1 MNDDRSAA
9 GAPLSQPAIKE
20 RRKVTDVVRWPRAQ
34 TVSLRTRLAVLA
46 AIAMA
51 LLVVERSFTIIN
63 MRADSLA
70 AVESHVLDLTDQ
82 GIAQYTNTLTAV
94 RAVLTTIA
102 ADMDATPDAA
112 GCGSLGRILDVT
124 STIESLTYVSPRGH
138 VICGTSPGAA
148 GLDLSDRDYFQ
159 IAMRGISSLS
169 SVSRSYVTDL
179 PTIYAAQPAIGPK
192 GDVMAVVVARVGL
205 EELFPRNIINE
216 LDLSAEVMMIDPS
229 GLMIMS
235 YPDGQ
240 EWAGPN
246 LSDSDLVSAAL
257 GRTRGSIE
265 TKGPDGLARI
275 YGFMRLPQSNMH
287 LIVGVDET
295 SVTAPVRRAMLRA
308 AATLFIAS
316 AIIFLGLWI
325 AGERLI
331 VNPVLTLAARLSR
344 FGRGESDDSG
354 ARPVIAELQPL
365 VAAFEAMADELTRR
379 ETALRSANRRLNSL
393 ANLDPLTGIANRR
406 SFDAVLALQ
415 WSTAP
420 SLAMLMIDI
429 DHFKMFNDQYG
440 HQEGDGCIRK
450 VAQALASTVRGTDV
464 VARIGGEEFAVL
476 MPGADIRTA
485 TEVAQ
490 RLRRAIEQLGIPH
503 GKMDSGIVTVSIGCA
518 ACRPGPELT
527 AADLSVAADR
537 ALYAAKG
544 AGRNAVRSAETVLP
558 GGATTKGSLIKE
570 RGGSV
575 DG

>member
-46 AIAMA
+46 AMAMA

-63 MRADSLA
+63 MHADSLA
-70 AVESHVLDLTDQ
+70 AVESHVLNLTDQ
-82 GIAQYTNTLTAV
+82 GITQYTNTLTAV

-102 ADMDATPDAA
+102 ADMEATPDAA
-112 GCGSLGRILDVT
+112 GCDSLDRILEVT
-124 STIESLTYVSPRGH
+124 STIESLTYVDPQGH
-138 VICGTSPGAA
+138 VICGTWPGAA

-169 SVSRSYVTDL
+169 SVSRSYVTDV

-192 GDVMAVVVARVGL
+192 GDVVAVVVARVGL

-216 LDLSAEVMMIDPS
+216 LDLSAEVMMVDPA

-235 YPDGQ
+235 YPDGR

-257 GRTRGSIE
+257 SRTRGSIE

-331 VNPVLTLAARLSR
+331 VNPVLTLSARLSR

-365 VAAFEAMADELTRR
+365 VAAFEAMAYELTRR

-393 ANLDPLTGIANRR
+393 ASLDPLTGIANRR

-440 HQEGDGCIRK
+440 HQEGDGCIRR

-503 GKMDSGIVTVSIGCA
+503 DKMDSGIVTVSIGCA

-527 AADLSVAADR
+527 AADLSVTADR
-537 ALYAAKG
+537 ALYAAKE
-544 AGRNAVRSAETVLP
+544 AGRNVVRSAEAVLP
-558 GGATTKGSLIKE
+558 RGATTRGSLLKE
-570 RGGSV
+570 RGGIV